1 MATQVSGK
9 SLLLNTHGNLSVRAA
24 AVIPATA
31 TGTLFNVVGG
41 QVLVTSFFGVVTTV
55 MSATATNLKINVS
68 NTATTGST
76 DICANVLVTS
86 KAVGSIYAIPTLGSA
101 ATIDNYGARCP
112 TFTLG
117 AGAIRA
123 ITDATNTGAMKWYV
137 TYVPLDSGAY
147 VAAA

>member
-1 MATQVSGK
+1 MATGVQTKQLTLANYGPTVI
-9 SLLLNTHGNLSVRAA
+9 RAA
-24 AVIPATA
+24 AVIPATT

-41 QVLVTSFFGVVTTV
+41 QVLITSFYGVVTTA

-68 NTATTGST
+68 NTATAGNT
-76 DICANVLVTS
+76 DICANVAVTS

-101 ATIDNYGARCP
+101 ATIDNYGVQNNE
-112 TFTLG
+112 FTLG

-123 ITDATNTGAMKWYV
+123 ITDATNTGAMRWIVNYLA
-137 TYVPLDSGAY
+137 LDPGAY